1 MAKKK
6 HNVGKIAVKFMAL
19 ILAALMI
26 LGVAA
31 SLVKKFGKF
40 FNKYK

>member
-6 HNVGKIAVKFMAL
+6 HNVGKIAVNFMAL

-31 SLVKKFGKF
+31 SLV
-40 FNKYK
+40 YYLIVM